1 MEGRT
6 CDSEVCPEAFSPPT
20 AWKATGMVC
29 GYVPVGSSF
38 ICVVQLTTEWGS
50 GRGLQHPLDETF
62 HKLDNSRDLAVSL

>member
-1 MEGRT
+1 
-6 CDSEVCPEAFSPPT
+6 
-20 AWKATGMVC
+20 MVC
-29 GYVPVGSSF
+29 GYVPVESSF